1 MCGRGFQ
8 MEGSIRKWV
17 TSYGFISADGE
28 DKDLFVHQ
36 SEVKGG
42 EPLREGQRVTF
53 EVKEDPRGPKAINVE
68 PVAEE

>member
-1 MCGRGFQ
+1 
-8 MEGSIRKWV
+8 MEGSVRKWL

-28 DKDLFVHQ
+28 EKDLFVHQ

-53 EVKEDPRGPKAINVE
+53 DMLEDARGPKATNVSLI
-68 PVAEE
+68 EED